1 MKSEKCQRR
10 NKKSYYHY
18 DVAEKQVLVELAMKS
33 EKCQRRNKKNDSGGT
48 DCELVMLVLYV
59 HPLTKFFKPL
69 VIEQLNQDLFT
80 KSHTMRAFNK
90 RQISGNTEDIPNQE
104 SASPGSNKSGES
116 RADGDLQKRRANK
129 ECETDYKTLA
139 KSETKA
145 VGVLRVLVLVLL
157 FVTATIT
164 SVGVYLY
171 TSNDE
176 TQKFESGYQA
186 NAQRIIESFHD
197 AVERRLGAINS
208 MATAITSHS
217 LDTKQTF
224 PFVTIP
230 DFEVRGSDLRVQADA
245 ASISWMPLVT
255 DETRVAWEE
264 YALTNR
270 FQIEETFLQDSKRRK
285 KQDDEF
291 GLTNT
296 SSTGTRM
303 LQQSE
308 LGNIMYDGTGY
319 HPSIY
324 SNGDIG
330 PVGDDPEGSGPYL
343 PLWQVR

>member
-1 MKSEKCQRR
+1 
-10 NKKSYYHY
+10 
-18 DVAEKQVLVELAMKS
+18 
-33 EKCQRRNKKNDSGGT
+33 
-48 DCELVMLVLYV
+48 
-59 HPLTKFFKPL
+59 
-69 VIEQLNQDLFT
+69 
-80 KSHTMRAFNK
+80 MRAFEK
-90 RQISGNTEDIPNQE
+90 RQQSSTSSMEDISNQE
-104 SASPGSNKSGES
+104 PTSPTNRES
-116 RADGDLQKRRANK
+116 SDLRKRANK

-139 KSETKA
+139 RRETKA
-145 VGVLRVLVLVLL
+145 VNVLRVLVLVLL

-186 NAQRIIESFHD
+186 NAQRIVESFHD

-217 LDTKQTF
+217 LNTKQTF

-230 DFEVRGSDLRVQADA
+230 DIEIRGSDLRVQADA
-245 ASISWMPLVT
+245 TSISWTPLVT

-270 FQIEETFLQDSKRRK
+270 FQIEETFLKDSKRRK

-308 LGNIMYDGTGY
+308 LGNILYDGTGY
-319 HPSIY
+319 HPSIW

-330 PVGDDPEGSGPYL
+330 PLGDDPEGSGPYL
-343 PLWQVR
+343 PIWQGR